1 MLLNYLTLT
10 KKHVQLIIYLPQSKA
25 LPPSIF
31 MGQLLP
37 VTQLRAKPANWG
49 TKLDWVCS
57 QEQKGSNCEI
67 FLCSVATII

>member
-1 MLLNYLTLT
+1 MLLNSLTLT
-10 KKHVQLIIYLPQSKA
+10 KKHVQLIIYLPQSKV

-37 VTQLRAKPANWG
+37 VTQLRSKPANWG
-49 TKLDWVCS
+49 TKLGWVCS

-67 FLCSVATII
+67 FFPGLSS